1 MNKMFHAV
9 DCLTCLIERLLF
21 LTSAGM
27 VASRAVFS
35 WWKVFLHLS
44 IRDIMRTEYHN
55 TGKGRGGGGYGVV
68 VSTAAFHAKAR
79 GSFPGF
85 GSLKGTKLFL
95 LHRLVK
101 LSIEKSVRDRE
112 VACSASR
119 PPGFEFR
126 ILCLEGSVISL
137 ILQYSGGSP
146 GPI

>member
-1 MNKMFHAV
+1 MNKMIHAV

-27 VASRAVFS
+27 VASRAVFLDEKCS
-35 WWKVFLHLS
+35 FIYQYETS
-44 IRDIMRTEYHN
+44 CEPN
-55 TGKGRGGGGYGVV
+55 TIIQVWGGGGGGYGVV

-85 GSLKGTKLFL
+85 GGLKGTKLFL